1 MTDPDPIE
9 PPAQGSDETSADIP
23 ADIPAE
29 IPAEVPPLPEDPAL
43 AAAVLEIEAHV
54 AQEGWDQPARLYAL
68 VDTAEL
74 VAQEPALAAA
84 MAIDGPGDDGSFTPI
99 EQEGLPP
106 GQALEEALPSI
117 VWPDAVAGCAA
128 VIERLVLPPGAD
140 DDLPED
146 PAAAELYARE
156 HPHRQEVRMVAG
168 VTRAGASYCALRL
181 RAHDDEQSVVNGT
194 ELVPGLL
201 ELLHATLHDP
211 HDPRHSSTEQGPA

>member
-1 MTDPDPIE
+1 MTETPDTP
-9 PPAQGSDETSADIP
+9 ETPDLP
-23 ADIPAE
+23 D
-29 IPAEVPPLPEDPAL
+29 VPPPGALPEDPAL

-54 AQEGWDQPARLYAL
+54 AQDGWDQPARLYAL

-74 VAQEPALAAA
+74 IAQEPALAAV
-84 MAIDGPGDDGSFTPI
+84 MSIDGPGDEGSFTPI

-106 GQALEEALPSI
+106 GQALEDALPSI
-117 VWPDAVAGCAA
+117 AWPESVAGCAA
-128 VIERLVLPPGAD
+128 VIERLVLPPEVD
-140 DDLPED
+140 DEIPDD
-146 PAAAELYARE
+146 PTAAELFARE

-201 ELLHATLHDP
+201 DLLHATLHDTDPDAQSDTP
-211 HDPRHSSTEQGPA
+211 HETSEQGPA